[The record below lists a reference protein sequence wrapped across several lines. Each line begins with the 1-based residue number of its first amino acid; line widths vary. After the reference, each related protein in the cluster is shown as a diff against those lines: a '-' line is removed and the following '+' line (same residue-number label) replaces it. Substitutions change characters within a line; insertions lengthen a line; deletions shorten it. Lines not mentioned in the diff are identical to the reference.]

1 MNATL
6 ELPMHTR
13 SSVETLSFRMFIE
26 ELRAVTRDITDTLAG
41 NPLEAAV
48 KAVCRNPALIQ
59 ARLLTRILAAYVG
72 RSASFRRAEVAAFD
86 HQHLVLLAALMQS
99 SDQGLISPADWTL
112 AADTADAA
120 QRAFDA

>member
-6 ELPMHTR
+6 ELPAHTR

-26 ELRAVTRDITDTLAG
+26 ELRAVTHDITDTLAG
-41 NPLEAAV
+41 NPLDAAV
-48 KAVCRNPALIQ
+48 QAVCRNPALIQ

-72 RSASFRRAEVAAFD
+72 RGASFRRAEVAAFD
-86 HQHLVLLAALMQS
+86 REHRILLAALMES

-120 QRAFDA
+120 QRAFDN

>member
-1 MNATL
+1 MNNAL
-6 ELPMHTR
+6 ELHDHPRT
-13 SSVETLSFRMFIE
+13 SVETLSFRMFIE
-26 ELRAVTRDITDTLAG
+26 ELRAVTRNLTDTLTG

-48 KAVCRNPALIQ
+48 QAVCRNPALIQ

-72 RSASFRRAEVAAFD
+72 RGASFRRAEVAAFD
-86 HQHLVLLAALMQS
+86 RQHLVLLAALMQS

-120 QRAFDA
+120 QRAFDN